1 MKLQNVPKKVM
12 GAFLTISMS
21 LGGVVTQVLA
31 GDDYTGFLDNK
42 TTSTLGAVTETIKGL
57 AAEATAIVRY
67 AAIFML
73 VVGIIIAAV
82 QLGSSNAQKKELA
95 KSQIV
100 MLVLGAIVVFAAIGI
115 LVFAQ
120 NLGNSFSSALQNA
133 GTATGP

>member
-31 GDDYTGFLDNK
+31 DDDYTGFLDKK
-42 TTSTLGAVTETIKGL
+42 TTNTLGAVTDTIKGL

-67 AAIFML
+67 SAIFML

-120 NLGNSFSSALQNA
+120 NLGNSFSAALQNA
-133 GTATGP
+133 GAATGG